1 MYVVC
6 LALRRFITPTA
17 LGTRAKP
24 LESNQA
30 TGQEEQKAKAKRS
43 HPHLRTKSRTRG
55 WEKGEPVNHSRT
67 SAKEPPA
74 PYPYG
79 CTRPPLST
87 VIPRPP
93 TPAVRPPI
101 GWRRAKRHETQS
113 PESGLVRLF
122 VASGLTA
129 LSRGER
135 KKKKEKRPPICSSS
149 SSSSSSFSRAR
160 TLDSGLSALPLP
172 HSNA

>member
-17 LGTRAKP
+17 LSTRAKP

-149 SSSSSSFSRAR
+149 SSSSSFSRAR